1 MWPENLLTVY
11 YEAELEQQGCH
22 QPLVSSALLDK
33 RTDIIP
39 MSWWSPTRG
48 KRKTTWISIF
58 HVARYMILFLIAKMY
73 LLADNLSVV
82 CEQNNE
88 GTIIN

>member
-1 MWPENLLTVY
+1 
-11 YEAELEQQGCH
+11 
-22 QPLVSSALLDK
+22 
-33 RTDIIP
+33 